1 MQNCRKIVEKGVIN
15 GWHKKKP
22 HKRLTY
28 EAFFLNKG
36 GPSQT

>member
-1 MQNCRKIVEKGVIN
+1 MNLAIQKQ
-15 GWHKKKP
+15 KKP

-28 EAFFLNKG
+28 EAFFLNNG